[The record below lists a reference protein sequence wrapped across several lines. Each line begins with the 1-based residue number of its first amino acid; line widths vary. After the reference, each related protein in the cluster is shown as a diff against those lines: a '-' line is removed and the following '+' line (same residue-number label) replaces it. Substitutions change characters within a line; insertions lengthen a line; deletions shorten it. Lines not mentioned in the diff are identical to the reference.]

1 MTAIGLRIARPR
13 AVSLPLRLPAISPAR
28 LAFLAYLV
36 LGSYLAIVLHAYH
49 GDAYSRV
56 ANAYYVLF
64 SRDPH
69 LAAIGF
75 VWAPLPSLFELVFM
89 PIKLVWPAFAK
100 FALAAVIMSATFM
113 ALAVREVDRMLAD
126 FRLRRATRLA
136 LVAAFAL
143 HPAILYYGAIGTSEA
158 PTLFF
163 ALLACRH
170 LARYAVASSTPSLIG
185 VGMGLAGAYLTRYE
199 ALPSAV
205 GVAAAILLLGL
216 IRLPGGWRTRFE
228 RASADIAVA
237 LTPFVLVF
245 VGWAIASWII
255 VGSPFTQFTSDYGNS
270 SQMRVWA
277 AAGANEIGLPLG
289 ESIVLATVRLGALS
303 AIGPLAIIAG
313 IWLLVRRRDYRVL
326 AIAAVLGPLL
336 ASMVLLY
343 VLHILA
349 PWLRYFIT
357 IVPLGILLV
366 GLTLAPRTVDRRR
379 TRDRPRADAAPASAS
394 LSARAR
400 SVLATSRAYAN
411 RWLDAAG
418 ATARVTE
425 DGFTRVADWGD
436 AFVPKAIGNGAH
448 AFEVS
453 AGHTRDALAA
463 VRRTLWAPG
472 LARLGRLM
480 APARVLVAP
489 RYEGWS
495 DPFPVLTV
503 ARFRYATV
511 RTRVGGWLVAT
522 SSNAHA
528 AGSATVAIVSGLAVS
543 VRNLRLVT
551 QAGAAGERAW
561 MVVLRAEA
569 AAAAAASSATG
580 WMARTVVSTRIVAAR
595 VRVSAA
601 AWAFGLSRRGRSIGT
616 ALAPA
621 ARRLRGPG
629 RAVAAGVTIALV
641 LISLPVAAA
650 GMLNRTIAIEESRDV
665 TALLGPHRA
674 AADRPGAAVR
684 TFALEAAV
692 ASYLDDLDLP
702 RGAVLMDVFSA
713 FPIVLFSDHPS
724 QFVITTDRD
733 FKQALADPSS
743 FGVRY
748 LLAPSIQGHGVLDAV
763 NKAYPELALTSEFA
777 RPVHVFP
784 ALGTSSTWTL
794 YELSADFS

>member
-1 MTAIGLRIARPR
+1 MTAIGLRVARPR
-13 AVSLPLRLPAISPAR
+13 AVSLPLHLPAITPAR
-28 LAFLAYLV
+28 LAFLAYLL

-75 VWAPLPSLFELVFM
+75 VWAPLPSLFELAFM

-100 FALAAVIMSATFM
+100 LALAAVIMSATFM

-126 FRLRRATRLA
+126 FRLGRASRLA

-170 LARYAVASSTPSLIG
+170 LARYAVAASTPSLIG

-205 GVAAAILLLGL
+205 GVGGMILLLGL
-216 IRLPGGWRTRFE
+216 LRLPGRWTTRLE
-228 RASADIAVA
+228 RSAADLAVA

-277 AAGANEIGLPLG
+277 AAGVNEIGLPFG
-289 ESIVLATVRLGALS
+289 ESIVLAVLRVGALS
-303 AIGPLAIIAG
+303 AIVPLAVVAG
-313 IWLLVRRRDYRVL
+313 LWLLVRRSDYRVL

-349 PWLRYFIT
+349 PWLRYFISV
-357 IVPLGILLV
+357 VPMGILVV
-366 GLTLAPRTVDRRR
+366 GLMLAPRTSRVRRA
-379 TRDRPRADAAPASAS
+379 RP
-394 LSARAR
+394 SARANDAPARASLGARLR
-400 SVLATSRAYAN
+400 SMPAASRAYGG
-411 RWLDAAG
+411 RWLDAAS
-418 ATARVTE
+418 ATARVTQ
-425 DGFTRVADWGD
+425 DGFNRLADWGD
-436 AFVPKAIGNGAH
+436 AVVPQALLKVRH
-448 AFEVS
+448 ALRV
-453 AGHTRDALAA
+453 ARYALTIALTA
-463 VRRTLWAPG
+463 VHRHIWTQVLALLRRQ
-472 LARLGRLM
+472 M
-480 APARVLVAP
+480 APARVLIAS
-489 RYEGWS
+489 RRAGWT
-495 DPFPVLTV
+495 DPFPALTV
-503 ARFRYATV
+503 ARHRMATARSHIGSQLV
-511 RTRVGGWLVAT
+511 MASSRARTAITARG
-522 SSNAHA
+522 
-528 AGSATVAIVSGLAVS
+528 VAISAVAADLPDLRPLA
-543 VRNLRLVT
+543 R
-551 QAGAAGERAW
+551 AAAVGWRSWEVIFR
-561 MVVLRAEA
+561 VEA
-569 AAAAAASSATG
+569 AAVAAASGTTD
-580 WMARTVVSTRIVAAR
+580 WLART
-595 VRVSAA
+595 AA
-601 AWAFGLSRRGRSIGT
+601 ATRDQLARLDASRAALASGLQRRGRSIGA

-621 ARRLRGPG
+621 ARRLRGPA
-629 RAVAAGVTIALV
+629 RAVGFGMTIGLV
-641 LISLPVAAA
+641 LLSVPVAAA

-665 TALLGPHRA
+665 NALLGPDRA
-674 AADRPGAAVR
+674 APDRTGAAVR
-684 TFALEAAV
+684 TFALEGAV
-692 ASYLDDLDLP
+692 ASYLDNLDLP

-713 FPIVLFSDHPS
+713 FPIVLLSDHPD

-748 LLAPSIQGHGVLDAV
+748 LLVPSIQGHGVLDAV
-763 NKAYPELALTSEFA
+763 NKAYPELPLTTDFA

-784 ALGTSSTWTL
+784 AFGTSSTWTL